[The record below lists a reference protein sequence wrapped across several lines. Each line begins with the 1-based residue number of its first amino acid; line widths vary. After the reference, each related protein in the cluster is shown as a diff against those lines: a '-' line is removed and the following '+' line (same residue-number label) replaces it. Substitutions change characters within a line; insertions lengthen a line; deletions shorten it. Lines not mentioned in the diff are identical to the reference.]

1 MSLGI
6 LLVFYI
12 ILVILAGIIQYL
24 LYKSKH
30 KNNNKIFFINM
41 IFAIFLSYVSF
52 TALPSNFSGQKFIA
66 IAWSLIAIFAVIIKL
81 ITGKY
86 SMLSKIMLSL
96 SISGGFLQ
104 LYFY

>member
-52 TALPSNFSGQKFIA
+52 TALPNNFSVQKFIA
-66 IAWSLIAIFAVIIKL
+66 IAWSLIAIFAVIIIL
-81 ITGKY
+81 IYVNY
-86 SMLSKIMLSL
+86 SMLSKIMLFL
-96 SISGGFLQ
+96 FISGGFLR
-104 LYFY
+104 LFFF